1 MCIKQCLVYFTCSPP
16 SGRVE
21 THLPE
26 LEFGVYRG
34 QCLGLGRRLKW
45 RKLGLALGLGRDGLA
60 LRGGILLTVG

>member
-34 QCLGLGRRLKW
+34 AVFGPGQAVEVEK
-45 RKLGLALGLGRDGLA
+45 
-60 LRGGILLTVG
+60 VGVGSGSRP